1 MTVADNTS
9 RNQYTAT
16 SGQTVFAYT
25 FEIVDKGDIV
35 VLKNGTTLSEGTNY
49 TVSNVGNDSGGNVT
63 LTAGATTGDILTLY
77 RDMPYSRTQNYT
89 NSGDFLASEVNS
101 DFDNLWLAGEQTNRS
116 FSQSI
121 RKPITDSDSIS
132 MELPVASSRAGKY
145 LQFDST
151 GAVGVTPGG
160 ASSSLSRQQFT
171 GDGSTTAFTLSAA
184 PDASGDGLQIYID
197 GVYQESTTYSVS
209 GSTLTFTEAPPLNSG
224 IEVVKLQAEELGSTT
239 ANLITYTPAGTGA
252 VDTTVQTKLRE
263 SVSVKDFGAVG
274 DGVTDDTTAIQNAM
288 DAVTG
293 GTLLFETGKTYRV
306 TESLVMQPNTI
317 IELNSC
323 VLSFDITGQKRCLV
337 TKNFCT
343 VRNGTVQ
350 NVTTDATVYG
360 GEYHQP
366 VCIGFQ
372 DGLDN
377 GVHDVLVE
385 NLTITSTSPESNAI
399 FVFGES
405 YNIVVQNIT
414 IPDSAYLGEPIGGH
428 WSVEPGGDETQGTG
442 HPNNIVFSNIYIGAM
457 SYTTSQ
463 AACFLSACRAVKL
476 ENIYCKDIANGD
488 LVQVYAGDHGFAYAL
503 DSTAQ
508 KTGSMISANNIH
520 GKCRSAFRVDMR
532 DTLEGQDVWPSSI
545 SFENSNVLAR
555 SNTDSD
561 AKGVRIAGADGVR
574 ISNCQFDS
582 FYNSVFLDSEVTNLV
597 VRDSFFKRSYK
608 SSVDADNSVSC
619 QNLEFTNNK
628 FFDSNTS
635 AGTGYDMVFGSY
647 IEDITISENI
657 FESSSVTYNLFAVDT
672 APPSNMKVTNN
683 HVSAT
688 GGTCFVFGLST
699 STGICS
705 LFTGN
710 SVGQTVTNNIRGGQE
725 YVPYNK
731 TAYKNT
737 ALEINH
743 YVGATTPSYG
753 TYNAGDIVFDD
764 TPSAGGTIGTVCVSS
779 GTQGTYSEGR
789 TATTNGTTTVTLSAA
804 SNVLKRGDYVTINST
819 DVRINSISGTTV
831 IVSATIAA
839 GSGLAIAYDNATFKT
854 FGSITA

>member
-77 RDMPYSRTQNYT
+77 RDMPYARTQNYT

-132 MELPVASSRAGKY
+132 MELPAAASRAGKY

-171 GDGSTTAFTLSAA
+171 GHGSTTAFTLSAA
-184 PDASGDGLQIYID
+184 PDASGNGLQIYID

-293 GTLLFETGKTYRV
+293 GTLLFETGKAYRV
-306 TESLVMQPNTI
+306 TQSLVMQPNTI

-635 AGTGYDMVFGSY
+635 TGTGYDMVFGSY